1 MLTATD
7 KGPITSSPT
16 KKGSAHTKSS
26 KDETKPAINA
36 KVAKDSTEDCPEDP
50 VAGDAGL
57 LVAQVLGHSK
67 QKDSEMKIVHRKYC
81 AEITKPQ
88 LQLIL
93 LPIVPQLSSQTKLYR
108 KKY

>member
-1 MLTATD
+1 MLTATE
-7 KGPITSSPT
+7 KGPNTSSPT
-16 KKGSAHTKSS
+16 EKDPAHTKSS
-26 KDETKPAINA
+26 KEETKPAINA
-36 KVAKDSTEDCPEDP
+36 EVAKDSTEECPGDP
-50 VAGDAGL
+50 LADDAGL
-57 LVAQVLGHSK
+57 QEAQGLGHSK